1 LKIPP
6 ELKEEYPFNPKQI
19 DLRSGYSMSYLDEGE
34 GAEPPTLFLHG
45 NPTWSFFYRKM
56 VIELSEK
63 ARCIAPDHLGCGL
76 SDKPSSH
83 DFSYQLKDH
92 SENILQLLDTLEID
106 QINLVVHDWGGAI
119 GLTALASHSERVR
132 KIVLLNT
139 ASFLSQDV
147 PKRILFCRLPVIGQF
162 FVRALNG
169 FAWPATWMATTS
181 GLNKTVK
188 NGFLHPYNN
197 WRNRVAIWN
206 FVKDIPFEQNH
217 PSRSTL
223 QQTEALLDSFSSTPI
238 LACWGMKDFCFH
250 GGFLN
255 RWEEFWPHMEVHQFP
270 HAGHYILED
279 DIDGVMAK
287 VEPFLENS

>member
-1 LKIPP
+1 
-6 ELKEEYPFNPKQI
+6 
-19 DLRSGYSMSYLDEGE
+19 MSYLDEGK
-34 GAEPPTLFLHG
+34 GTDPPTLFLHG

-56 VIELSEK
+56 ISKLSEK
-63 ARCIAPDHLGCGL
+63 HRCLVPDHIGCGL

-83 DFSYQLKDH
+83 DFRYQLKDH
-92 SENILQLLDTLEID
+92 AENILQLLDSLNINE
-106 QINLVVHDWGGAI
+106 INLVVHDWGGAI
-119 GLTALASHSERVR
+119 GLTAFASCPERVR

-169 FAWPATWMATTS
+169 FALPATWIASAS
-181 GLNKTVK
+181 GLIQTVK
-188 NGFLHPYNN
+188 NGFLYPYNN
-197 WRNRVAIWN
+197 WKNRVAIWN
-206 FVKDIPFEQNH
+206 FVKDIPFEKNH

-223 QQTEALLDSFSSTPI
+223 QQTEDLLGSFSSTPV

-255 RWEEFWPHMEVHQFP
+255 RWQKFWPHMEVHRFP
-270 HAGHYILED
+270 DAGHYILED
-279 DIDGVMAK
+279 DLEGVMVK